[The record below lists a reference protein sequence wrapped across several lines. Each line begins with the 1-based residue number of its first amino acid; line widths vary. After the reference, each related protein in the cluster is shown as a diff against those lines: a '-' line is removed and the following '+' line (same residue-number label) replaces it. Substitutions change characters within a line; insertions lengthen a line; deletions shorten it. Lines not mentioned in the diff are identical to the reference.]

1 MHAVVSGIVQGVSF
15 RYYTRL
21 EAQRLGLTGWVVN
34 RPNGTVEVLADGP
47 QRKLQALANFLLA
60 GPPLAEVHHVQVD
73 WLEASGE
80 HVEFVVLYL

>member
-21 EAQRLGLTGWVVN
+21 EAQRLGLTGWVAN

-60 GPPLAEVHHVQVD
+60 GPPLAEVYHVQVD
-73 WLEASGE
+73 WLESRDDY
-80 HVEFVVLYL
+80 VEFVVLYL